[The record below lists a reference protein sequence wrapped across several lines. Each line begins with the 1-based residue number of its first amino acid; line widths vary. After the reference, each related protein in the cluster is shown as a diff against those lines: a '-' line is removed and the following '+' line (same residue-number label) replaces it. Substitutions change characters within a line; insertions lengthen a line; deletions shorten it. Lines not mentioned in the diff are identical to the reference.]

1 MSRDDQPGK
10 KTLELSDPRALRALA
25 HPTRLALIGLVRR
38 EGAHTATQAARRLG
52 ETPQR
57 CTFHFTQLAKYGFV
71 EPAPGGRG
79 RERPWRATAA
89 RTSWPSAPQ
98 GPEMAAAASLVES
111 SLAQRYFEELMA
123 WLRRKPAESAAWQEA
138 AQFGDSLLH
147 LTSDELEDL
156 GGQIAE
162 LLERFEERI
171 ASAGERPSEAR
182 TVLLLSLAFPTSGGD
197 SAQP

>member
-1 MSRDDQPGK
+1 MPRDDQPTR
-10 KTLELSDPRALRALA
+10 KTLALSDPRALRALA

-38 EGAHTATQAARRLG
+38 EGALTATQAARRLG

-71 EPAPGGRG
+71 EEAPGGHG

-89 RTSWPSAPQ
+89 RTSWPSAPE

-111 SLAQRYFEELMA
+111 VLAERYFEELMT
-123 WLRRKPAESAAWQEA
+123 WLECKPVESAAWQEA
-138 AQFGDSLLH
+138 AQFGDSLLQV
-147 LTSDELEDL
+147 TAAELGDL

-162 LLERFEERI
+162 LVERFEERI
-171 ASAGERPSEAR
+171 AAKGKDRSEAR
-182 TVLLLSLAFPTSGGD
+182 AVLLLHLAFPMSGGD
-197 SAQP
+197 LAKP